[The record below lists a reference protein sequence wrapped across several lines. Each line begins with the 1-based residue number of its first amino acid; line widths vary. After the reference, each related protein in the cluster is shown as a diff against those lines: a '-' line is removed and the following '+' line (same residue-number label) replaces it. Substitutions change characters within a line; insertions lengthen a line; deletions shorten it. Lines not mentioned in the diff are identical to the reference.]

1 MEQRVQ
7 SYIEKSERMPKSQY
21 NFSFSMGENH
31 RLKAEIE
38 RLNGG
43 TGSMDISSNHM
54 FQHETHDN
62 IEIKNELENLE

>member
-7 SYIEKSERMPKSQY
+7 SFIEKSERMPKSQY
-21 NFSFSMGENH
+21 NFSLSMEENH

-43 TGSMDISSNHM
+43 TRSMDISSNHM

-62 IEIKNELENLE
+62 VEIKNELENLE